1 MNTIKKIGLTA
12 LGTTLVAS
20 SAFAGEISV
29 SGDAGYTWSS
39 ESGGGASATP
49 VTGNG
54 SNDGVGYN
62 HDISF
67 SGSGELDNGWSVATG
82 MTIVEDSSLSSSNVK
97 LTMGSLGSIT
107 VGNGTGGIGASYDS
121 VVPTAYEEN
130 HDGMSTS
137 TAIDN
142 MGALL
147 GNGGI
152 DYRSPSFDLGGAT
165 ASFAYNFTPEA
176 SGAAVGEGGVSS
188 SSANHGSGQALGI
201 DISMGGISVGAYGA
215 EVAVDS
221 LGVTTGTV
229 TGRSHEDS
237 FDGTWYAK
245 YSTGPV
251 NIGYQV
257 GYLDRGLKAAA
268 TATTAAKTVAAAGGH
283 FETES
288 MSVAFNVNEN
298 LSLSWAELTET
309 YDANTNAAAGRI
321 TDIADVDMDS
331 TSIQFAYTMGSMS
344 IKGYQTDTDN
354 PGWDSDAQSHE
365 VTEIAVNFAF

>member
-20 SAFAGEISV
+20 SAFAGEMSV

-39 ESGGGASATP
+39 ESIGGTAATTA
-49 VTGNG
+49 TG
-54 SNDGVGYN
+54 SQTSDGVGYN

-67 SGSGELDNGWSVATG
+67 SGSGELDNGWTVATG

-130 HDGMSTS
+130 HDGMKTS

-165 ASFAYNFTPEA
+165 ASFKYNLTPEI
-176 SGAAVGEGGVSS
+176 GAAVGEGGVAAGHATLS
-188 SSANHGSGQALGI
+188 SGQALGI
-201 DISMGGISVGAYGA
+201 DISMNGLSIGAYGA
-215 EVAVDS
+215 EMKRDS
-221 LGVTTGTV
+221 GTDSGAV
-229 TGRSHEDS
+229 TGDEDKDG

-245 YSTGPV
+245 YSAGPV
-251 NIGYQV
+251 SFGYQT
-257 GYLDRGLKAAA
+257 GYINRGESGAAA
-268 TATTAAKTVAAAGGH
+268 ANTGTKYVSTAGGD

-298 LSLSWAELTET
+298 FSISWAELEEVYDDQSNVASGTEI
-309 YDANTNAAAGRI
+309 ANVT
-321 TDIADVDMDS
+321 MES

-354 PGWDSDAQSHE
+354 PGWDSDAQSDE
-365 VTEIAVNFAF
+365 ITEIAINFAF